1 MIYVIR
7 SSEQNAARGNDMET
21 RALLHLLNFRDE
33 LGEIEG
39 FAIDFFNDVTG
50 IDSMALHLYDIQS
63 KASIS
68 GAKDI
73 GEELV
78 TLFKNYVS
86 EFKDFFIEE
95 VLFLGG
101 VRKNVF
107 EDEELSE
114 FKFADL
120 RLEARQIIKQSLREE
135 CLKKGYINNE
145 DVTEENLD
153 GFLQNVVFVVAK
165 DTIEEYVAPLVR
177 SSKAIVPTS
186 NDLNAIFNEI
196 RKAQV
201 GIKTRTKVEG
211 VEIEHPYEAYNY
223 SRVLKRSDIEL
234 LVINRL
240 INRNPL
246 EAGIPTCFIPIYN
259 KLQANSPEDVDDKI
273 EECQNSLARQ
283 MFASSEATA
292 FWGLLNAIVSG
303 IDGNP
308 SADVESIY
316 QTIDP
321 AISRACKFLDVLSV
335 QYFISIVKDGLK

>member
-292 FWGLLNAIVSG
+292 FWRLLNAIVSG